1 VALAPA
7 EGGAARLR
15 LTIAEAEQPACDSRQ
30 SRWSRAEVLLVVLE
44 LELGPPAAD
53 LRGYDGVELMDGDD
67 DGVLGGERRCAR
79 KIWRV
84 SRMRAGSCV
93 REDARRRR
101 PTARR

>member
-1 VALAPA
+1 MAALGSEEEQPAMALAPT

-15 LTIAEAEQPACDSRQ
+15 LTT
-30 SRWSRAEVLLVVLE
+30 LLVVLE
-44 LELGPPAAD
+44 LELGPAVVD
-53 LRGYDGVELMDGDD
+53 LRAHDSVELMDGDD
-67 DGVLGGERRCAR
+67 GGVLGGERRRCAR

-93 REDARRRR
+93 REYARRRR